1 MAKIVGNIVG
11 LPNPQPDWNQTD
23 ITKAD
28 YIKNKP
34 SYENCVHKTGDELIE
49 GEKTFMEKTILTEI
63 GSFNTRLPIYA
74 PDIELEA
81 YDSMVLKSRNG
92 EPIKFEVGDKT
103 YVLNND
109 GIFIESTGSDG
120 GIEIKTIDAP
130 ITLRANGEYIFY
142 DGTIYINGKS
152 IFSAFDNIDEL
163 TVGKILGKDGTLQ
176 IVTDGTDI
184 VSNSGVSIKASTTLS
199 LEGDVLI
206 NDEVPASIKY
216 VDEAIEDIDDK
227 VVKKTGDEEID
238 GKKTFRETIVA
249 TRISS
254 YDAKLPISAS
264 EVEISTNDG
273 MFFES
278 TNGYPIV
285 FQVGDKT
292 YSLYDNGM
300 FEAEKISIK
309 EITSGDD
316 EVDVKLDGKEIATK
330 EYVDEALNDIDGGN
344 IEIDDVPTDGST
356 NAVSSGGA
364 FTELFKKADK
374 TYVDSSI
381 QQAILDSWAEV
392 IEP

>member
-49 GEKTFMEKTILTEI
+49 GEKIFMEKTILTEI

-92 EPIKFEVGDKT
+92 EPIKFKVGDKT

-109 GIFIESTGSDG
+109 GMFIESTGSAG
-120 GIEIKTIDAP
+120 GIEIETI
-130 ITLRANGEYIFY
+130 
-142 DGTIYINGKS
+142 
-152 IFSAFDNIDEL
+152 FDNIDEL
-163 TVGKILGKDGTLQ
+163 TVGKILGKDGYFQ
-176 IVTDGTDI
+176 IETDGMKIDSQSAVYIRSATA
-184 VSNSGVSIKASTTLS
+184 VS
-199 LEGDVLI
+199 LEGDVYI
-206 NDEVPASIKY
+206 NDEAPASIKY

-227 VVKKTGDEEID
+227 VVKKTGDEEIH
-238 GKKTFRETIVA
+238 GKKTFRDTIVA

-264 EVEISTNDG
+264 EVEVSTNDG
-273 MFFES
+273 MLFKSE
-278 TNGYPIV
+278 NGYPIV
-285 FQVGDKT
+285 FQVGNSVYDF
-292 YSLYDNGM
+292 YDNGE
-300 FEAEKISIK
+300 FSADKISTK

-316 EVDVKLDGKEIATK
+316 EVGVKLDGKEIATK
-330 EYVDEALNDIDGGN
+330 EYVDEALNDIGGGN

-356 NAVSSGGA
+356 NAVSSGGVFA
-364 FTELFKKADK
+364 ELFKKADK